1 MNNTILTITADRSPA
16 ILLSGISWYK
26 LSPWK
31 TQFKQSQRTETHQFC
46 YRVSPGTNCR
56 HEKHNSN
63 NHSGQKRR
71 NLVIGYLLV
80 QIVAM
85 NNTILTITADRNP
98 AILLSGISW
107 YKLSL
112 WTTQFKQSQRTET
125 QQFCHRVSPGTNCRY
140 EQHNSNN
147 HSGQKPSNFV
157 IGYLLVQIVAW
168 KTQF

>member
-1 MNNTILTITADRSPA
+1 MNNTILTITADRS
-16 ILLSGISWYK
+16 
-26 LSPWK
+26 
-31 TQFKQSQRTETHQFC
+31 
-46 YRVSPGTNCR
+46 
-56 HEKHNSN
+56 
-63 NHSGQKRR
+63 
-71 NLVIGYLLV
+71 
-80 QIVAM
+80 
-85 NNTILTITADRNP
+85 P

-157 IGYLLVQIVAW
+157 IGYLLVQIVAMNNTILTITADTPQSFETPAIFVIGYLLVQIVAMNNTILTITADRNPAILLSGISW
-168 KTQF
+168 YKLSLWTTQF